1 MADEGSE
8 PVRIRVPIDIT
19 IEEEPERGVMAGE
32 SGSPAGFQ
40 SGRPVSG
47 LPRRHH
53 GHMIRPTYLPEG
65 DESRVPGPRPDAVRI
80 EDVRQLVIE
89 ILDEPEVRG
98 RLVSGS
104 NQFVSKKG
112 VPRRAATREVTKG
125 EPRRFIKYGGESP
138 FTYEAGGAPSP
149 AMGEST
155 PQEPVLGFQE
165 NKTNIRGGVSLKGVI
180 SPAFAAMQKAQTKF
194 SMDVK
199 DGLAAFRAA
208 QQLWTREKSAA
219 GVMDQ
224 VGSAPFDIGDVPERT
239 TPPVRPH
246 RSTDTGAMGILGGS
260 SYMRRRQRQD
270 AEIDDLRRQVDMITN
285 AIAGPAE
292 GLRNLQSLIQNP
304 QGFMANQLIS
314 VFSKGGPYGAVVAAA
329 IVAAISIP
337 ELAKEMILILSQK
350 GLSLNEDW
358 RRRIEDE
365 QGGLWDIPEKKR
377 RLLGRDAYVITQTD
391 SYQPETGA
399 QTYNS
404 LENRQETVIS
414 KSVAPAERAVGVLDV

>member
-1 MADEGSE
+1 MAEE
-8 PVRIRVPIDIT
+8 PVRIRVPIDIE

-32 SGSPAGFQ
+32 SGSPSGFQ

-53 GHMIRPTYLPEG
+53 GHMTRPTYLPEG

-80 EDVRQLVIE
+80 ADLKQLVIE

-112 VPRRAATREVTKG
+112 VPRQAATREVKKS
-125 EPRRFIKYGGESP
+125 EPGRFIEYGGAAP
-138 FTYEAGGAPSP
+138 LDFDPTGPPSP
-149 AMGEST
+149 AMGRT
-155 PQEPVLGFQE
+155 APQEPVLGFQE
-165 NKTNIRGGVSLKGVI
+165 HKTNIRGDVSMKGVI

-208 QQLWTREKSAA
+208 QQLWKRETSAA
-219 GVMDQ
+219 GVLDQ
-224 VGSAPFDIGDVPERT
+224 VGKAPFDIGDVPERT

-260 SYMRRRQRQD
+260 SYMRRRQQQD
-270 AEIDDLRRQVDMITN
+270 AEIDDLRRQVDMLTS
-285 AIAGPAE
+285 AIGGSVE
-292 GLRNLQSLIQNP
+292 GLRNLQSLMQNP
-304 QGFMANQLIS
+304 PGFMANQLIS
-314 VFSKGGPYGAVVAAA
+314 VLSKGGPHAAVIGSAL
-329 IVAAISIP
+329 VAAISVPKIVQ
-337 ELAKEMILILSQK
+337 EIITILAQK
-350 GLSLNEDW
+350 GLPLNEDW
-358 RRRIEDE
+358 NRRVEDE
-365 QGGLWDIPEKKR
+365 QNGLFDIPEKKR
-377 RLLGRDAYVITQTD
+377 RLLGRDTYAITQTD

-399 QTYNS
+399 TTYNS

-414 KSVAPAERAVGVLDV
+414 KSVGPAEKAVGVLDI